1 MRARTGTIQTWSR
14 RSVLGAGLYSA
25 ALLVPAFH
33 ELAGRAEAV
42 RAGRTVRI
50 GDGDVATVRRMTDK
64 VAEILDE
71 IGAGHARP
79 MAAAFLANTVGPY
92 LKASGPER
100 VRREMRAAAADLVY
114 LTGWMAMYED
124 RQALGQRYYVKAL
137 RLAGE
142 AEDHIT
148 YCRTLRGTSLQASHL
163 GYGPKALELADGAA
177 AAAPSAGPRL
187 LNYSIDNF
195 GDSGD
200 QTGRD
205 HLYGLDRYR
214 LADFGRSESGAFLR
228 ALASDADAYETVSA
242 AQQLYGTSMMAAA
255 GDATDAQTIGKHS
268 AYMHGALDGARSEAI
283 GKEFAD
289 DAARRNLELQKQAA
303 WREYVTSAVVGAGVG
318 MGTALVTGT
327 GVGAILIPVA
337 IETVGGAVETHVQT
351 QMMDWL
357 EANKYSNSAEAV
369 ASLDDAREAGE
380 KRAMIPLLGWATSEG
395 FSKQEVTDLRDGAES
410 KYGASRDFSDTDDGR
425 GH

>member
-148 YCRTLRGTSLQASHL
+148 YCRTLRGMSLQASHL

-205 HLYGLDRYR
+205 QLYGLDRYR

-268 AYMHGALDGARSEAI
+268 VYMHGALDGARSEAI
-283 GKEFAD
+283 GMTMPPDGILSFRSKPPG
-289 DAARRNLELQKQAA
+289 
-303 WREYVTSAVVGAGVG
+303 VSTSHPRLSGPG
-318 MGTALVTGT
+318 
-327 GVGAILIPVA
+327 
-337 IETVGGAVETHVQT
+337 
-351 QMMDWL
+351 
-357 EANKYSNSAEAV
+357 
-369 ASLDDAREAGE
+369 
-380 KRAMIPLLGWATSEG
+380 
-395 FSKQEVTDLRDGAES
+395 
-410 KYGASRDFSDTDDGR
+410 
-425 GH
+425 